1 MSGMHTETVDLADS
15 TRYQASR
22 RVTLVSVGLNLVLT
36 IVQVVVGF
44 IGGSQALVAD
54 GVHTLSDL
62 ISDGIVL
69 FALQHSARDADEE
82 HPYGHGR
89 IETAVTLILG
99 AMLVAV
105 AFGISW
111 RAFDR
116 WLFDPAAFVIPSP
129 LTFWV
134 ALVTLGAKEWLYRY
148 TMRTATRFDSA
159 MLRAN
164 AWHHRSD
171 AISSLIVLAGIGGAI
186 YGFGYMDAVAAI
198 AVAALIAKIGVEL
211 GWQALRE
218 LIDTGLEAE
227 QLDAIR
233 DVIQRVGG
241 VRALHLLRTRR
252 VGNQAFVDVH
262 ILVDRDLSVSEGHH
276 IGEVVR
282 KRLIEQIAPVSDVMV
297 HIDTEED
304 GAGSSE
310 PTLPLRDEIGHRLK
324 RYFAEIPQANEIEQI
339 LLHYAQDRVNVE
351 LRLPLSAVKT
361 TKEAQHLAQ
370 RFADAASQDHD
381 IGTVQVY
388 FRTMH
393 QDG

>member
-1 MSGMHTETVDLADS
+1 MSGVHSETIDIADP
-15 TRYQASR
+15 TRQQASR
-22 RVTLVSVGLNLVLT
+22 RVTWVSVALNLVLT
-36 IVQVVVGF
+36 IVQVVVGVV
-44 IGGSQALVAD
+44 GGSQALVAD

-69 FALQHSARDADEE
+69 FALQHSAKDADEE

-99 AMLVAV
+99 AMLVVV
-105 AFGISW
+105 AFGIAW
-111 RAFDR
+111 RGLDR
-116 WLFDPAAFVIPSP
+116 WLFESAPFATPSS

-148 TMRTATRFDSA
+148 TMRTALRFDSA

-186 YGFGYMDAVAAI
+186 YGFGYLDAIAAI
-198 AVAALIAKIGVEL
+198 VVAALITKIGVDL

-227 QLDAIR
+227 QVQAIR
-233 DVIQRVGG
+233 DVIQRVDG

-252 VGNQAFVDVH
+252 VGDHAFVDVH

-282 KRLIEQIAPVSDVMV
+282 RRLIEEIGPVSDVMV

-304 GAGSSE
+304 GAGNDD
-310 PTLPLRDEIGHRLK
+310 PALPLREEVADRLK
-324 RYFAEIPQANEIEQI
+324 RYFAEIPQAGEIEQI
-339 LLHYAQDRVNVE
+339 LLHYTKGRVNVE
-351 LRLPLSAVKT
+351 LRLPLSAVRT
-361 TKEAQHLAQ
+361 SEEAQSLAY
-370 RFADAASQDHD
+370 RFAEAARHDHD

-388 FRTMH
+388 FRSMH
-393 QDG
+393 QNG